1 MISSIPEARI
11 TGDQSVEI
19 THMEYDSRLVK
30 PGSLFFAIKGYA
42 QDGFDFVEDAVK
54 AGAVAVVGERESC
67 DEVETYVRVPDT
79 RVAMAEIAA
88 RFYEFPG
95 KKLRLCGVTGT
106 NGKTTTCHLI
116 KNILET
122 RGKKIGLVTSSI
134 YDTGGETFPAERT
147 TPESLDMQRLMV
159 LMKKNDCSNAVV
171 EVSSHALELHRVD
184 QLAFRVVLFTNL
196 TRDHLDFHGTMEN
209 YLAAKSKLLT
219 KLNGALS
226 YVVINLDV
234 PEFRPLF
241 GDFSC
246 SYLSYSLKDT
256 NADVYCT
263 EYEIKPD
270 ATIMELVTPM
280 GHRTVKLS
288 LSGRFNLMNGIAAA
302 AAGLAAGVDL
312 DSLVVGL
319 EKSRP
324 IPGRFNYVGG
334 GQPFAVYVDYAHTPD
349 AITRLCE
356 SARELCSGKLLLL
369 FGCGGDRDRGK
380 RPLMGTAATEAADY
394 VVVTSDNPRSEE
406 AEAIIDDI
414 RPGLKGD
421 QHEVIMDRQEAIEQ
435 ILKKANDGDV
445 VLIAGKGA
453 ENYQEIKGV
462 RHPFDDTAEIR
473 RVLSDLGYAKMGE
486 EN

>member
-1 MISSIPEARI
+1 
-11 TGDQSVEI
+11 
-19 THMEYDSRLVK
+19 MEYDSRLIK

-42 QDGFDFVEDAVK
+42 QDGFDFVKDAVK
-54 AGAVAVVGERESC
+54 AGAVAVMGERDGC
-67 DEVETYVRVPDT
+67 DEVGTYVQVPDV
-79 RVAMAEIAA
+79 RAAMAEVAA
-88 RFYEFPG
+88 RFYDFPG
-95 KKLRLCGVTGT
+95 RKLKLCGITGT
-106 NGKTTTCHLI
+106 NGKTTTCHLL
-116 KNILET
+116 KNILEV
-122 RGKKIGLVTSSI
+122 RGKKVGLVTSSI

-147 TPESLDMQRLMV
+147 TPESLDLQRLMV
-159 LMKKNDCSNAVV
+159 LMKKNNCANAVV

-184 QLAFRVVLFTNL
+184 HLAFRVVLFTNL

-241 GDFSC
+241 GDFSS

-263 EYEIKPD
+263 EYEIKPE
-270 ATIMELVTPM
+270 ATILDLVTPM
-280 GHRTVKLS
+280 GNRTVKLS
-288 LSGRFNLMNGIAAA
+288 LSGKFNLMNGIAAA

-312 DSLVVGL
+312 DSLVKGL
-319 EKSRP
+319 ENSRP
-324 IPGRFNYVGG
+324 IPGRFNYVGA
-334 GQPFAVYVDYAHTPD
+334 GQPFAIYVDYAHTPD
-349 AITRLCE
+349 AISRLCE

-380 RPLMGTAATEAADY
+380 RPLMGAAATENADFA
-394 VVVTSDNPRSEE
+394 VITSDNPRSED
-406 AEAIIDDI
+406 AGDIIDDI

-421 QHEVIMDRQEAIEQ
+421 QYEIISDRKEAIAQ
-435 ILKKANDGDV
+435 IIGKAKEGDV

-462 RHPFDDTAEIR
+462 RHSFDDTAEVR
-473 RVLSDLGYAKMGE
+473 RVLGELGYTNKGE